1 MERKLDELTCS
12 NEGYMT
18 FTKDFCDTNLGSRW
32 EGWRRIQ
39 LIFQCIL
46 AHFLWFLFALVVCLV
61 GSAVWLH
68 SHLYSVQTEH
78 SWVHVMI
85 LWLLVSCRIP
95 HLPKG
100 AQIIFRGFCGC
111 EFSLRQRKKKEFI
124 SPWRL
129 GKGRTREQWK
139 DRQKKVRESISS
151 RGEYEWRKKIA
162 VRHCF
167 PLL

>member
-1 MERKLDELTCS
+1 MTQIWGADGRDGG
-12 NEGYMT
+12 GYSWY
-18 FTKDFCDTNLGSRW
+18 FSAFLHIFCG
-32 EGWRRIQ
+32 
-39 LIFQCIL
+39 F
-46 AHFLWFLFALVVCLV
+46 CLV
-61 GSAVWLH
+61 WLCAWWDLQRGSTATCTLC
-68 SHLYSVQTEH
+68 QTEH

-111 EFSLRQRKKKEFI
+111 EFSLRLRKKKGFI

-162 VRHCF
+162 VRHCL